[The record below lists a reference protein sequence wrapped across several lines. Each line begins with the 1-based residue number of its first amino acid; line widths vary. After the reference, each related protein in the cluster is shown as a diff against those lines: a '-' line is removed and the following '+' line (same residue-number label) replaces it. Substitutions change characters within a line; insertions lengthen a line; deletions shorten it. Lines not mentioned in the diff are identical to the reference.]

1 MLNIVL
7 AVLVGILIGWIS
19 AHTAIA
25 RECEM
30 LGGFYVGDRVYACEP
45 AGPRVTPRGT
55 VPH

>member
-45 AGPRVTPRGT
+45 AGPRVTPRDT